1 MGRTIPQNCPFPLL
15 SDLDF
20 HLIHGLLGPWETAHR
35 PHLDQFSRFF
45 RPQERGQQTDKHT
58 YRPRYSV
65 CSSRLHMASAAI
77 LLMLSMLHLKPM
89 SVAYINFSV
98 TVLWQFHAADTSNVI
113 QNR

>member
-1 MGRTIPQNCPFPLL
+1 
-15 SDLDF
+15 
-20 HLIHGLLGPWETAHR
+20 
-35 PHLDQFSRFF
+35 
-45 RPQERGQQTDKHT
+45 
-58 YRPRYSV
+58 
-65 CSSRLHMASAAI
+65 MASAAI